1 MDKMDGESGLLCWT
15 RAANVDSRGQWTED
29 GRRVG
34 VVIHGPSVNRICVRV
49 VWIARPRRTV
59 ADQLDHNLLVS
70 LAPALGQTIVAPSRQ
85 TSS

>member
-49 VWIARPRRTV
+49 VWIARPRRQSLTLL
-59 ADQLDHNLLVS
+59 LDKRPLE
-70 LAPALGQTIVAPSRQ
+70 AL
-85 TSS
+85 